1 MSKFYGKVGYSE
13 QVEIEAGIFSQN
25 EIVEHYYRGE
35 VMSNFRRL
43 SSGDSINDS
52 VEINNKFSIIAD
64 PYACQNF
71 HNIRYIEYLGT
82 KWKVT
87 NVEDQRPRLI
97 LTAGGVY
104 NG

>member
-1 MSKFYGKVGYSE
+1 MSRFYGKVGYADE
-13 QVEIEAGIFSQN
+13 VETMPGVFENKMII
-25 EIVEHYYRGE
+25 HYYRGE

-43 SSGDSINDS
+43 SNGDSINDN

-71 HNIRYIEYLGT
+71 HNIRYIEHMGV

-87 NVEDQRPRLI
+87 NVEVQHPRLI